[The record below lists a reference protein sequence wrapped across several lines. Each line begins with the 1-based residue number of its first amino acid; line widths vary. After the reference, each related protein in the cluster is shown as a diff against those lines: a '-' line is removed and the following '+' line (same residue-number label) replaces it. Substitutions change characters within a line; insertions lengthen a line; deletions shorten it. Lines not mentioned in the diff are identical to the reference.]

1 MWVKAI
7 LLENGIELFW
17 QVRTAF
23 INGNLI
29 SYDANGAIETSNP
42 VGMARY
48 FDSMKSAGIV
58 NIDDDFVDFCG
69 IEYFNDMIVSIMR
82 HMVNMV
88 TSGYGDK
95 PEDIVEWYS
104 NISEL
109 KFLSGTRFR
118 FDSECEPFIGMVGLI
133 GFVDIDEDDNYIV
146 NINVRNEKF
155 VIPLDSNKILV
166 SFIISTTPV

>member
-1 MWVKAI
+1 MWVKAV

-17 QVRTAF
+17 QVKTSF

-29 SYDANGAIETSNP
+29 SYDANGSIETSSP
-42 VGMARY
+42 IGIARY
-48 FDSMKSAGIV
+48 FDSMRSAGIV
-58 NIDDDFVDFCG
+58 NIDDDFVEFCG
-69 IEYFNDMIVSIMR
+69 VERFTDMVISIMR

-118 FDSECEPFIGMVGLI
+118 FDSECEPFIDMVGLI
-133 GFVDIDEDDNYIV
+133 GFVDNDENGNYIV
-146 NINVRNEKF
+146 DINVKNNKF
-155 VIPLDSNKILV
+155 RIPLDSYKVLV